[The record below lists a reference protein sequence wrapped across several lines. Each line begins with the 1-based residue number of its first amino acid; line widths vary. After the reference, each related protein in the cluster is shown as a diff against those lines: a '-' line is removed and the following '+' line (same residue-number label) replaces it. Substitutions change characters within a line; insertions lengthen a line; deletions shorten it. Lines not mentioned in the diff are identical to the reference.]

1 MDAVCFIFLTVGLLI
16 RLMALLLLPRDATVR
31 LWVLLPDTYATV
43 TLPKEDAVE
52 DQGVKKCPQK
62 SNQAVKNRHRMS
74 NQGVKNHRWRNL
86 QNQGKISGSG

>member
-1 MDAVCFIFLTVGLLI
+1 MSRCASG
-16 RLMALLLLPRDATVR
+16 
-31 LWVLLPDTYATV
+31 VLSLPDTFAV

-52 DQGVKKCPQK
+52 DQGVKKCHQK

-86 QNQGKISGSG
+86 QNQD